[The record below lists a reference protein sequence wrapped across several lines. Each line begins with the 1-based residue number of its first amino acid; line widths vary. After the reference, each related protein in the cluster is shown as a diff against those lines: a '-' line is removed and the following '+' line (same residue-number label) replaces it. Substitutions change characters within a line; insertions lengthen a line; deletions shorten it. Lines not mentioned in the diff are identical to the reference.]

1 VTRTK
6 AYVSE
11 WDVVNEPLEN
21 NDVQGTVLS
30 TGVAQT
36 NGVLGN
42 SFPAELFNY
51 TYAHRPAS
59 GMCRHTRVR

>member
-36 NGVLGN
+36 NGVLGT
-42 SFPAELFNY
+42 SFPSELFNY
-51 TYAHRPAS
+51 TYAPS
-59 GMCRHTRVR
+59 PGG